1 MPWSRSQPRPR
12 NRPRNRGGFTIIE
25 AAFVMVIVGVATLA
39 VVELL
44 AVGSMSN
51 AEGGEQTTAM
61 NLAANIREI
70 SLGLAFQ
77 DPEQPTEWK
86 TREASVAAYDDLK
99 DLDGAVF
106 QPPLDVKRRPINEA
120 ADWSQ
125 KVTVRTVAQDSMVS
139 ERPKDPLEAAA
150 RVVVVISRNGREVY
164 ETSWVA
170 VAPKATRK

>member
-1 MPWSRSQPRPR
+1 MSRSRTHLPPHSRS
-12 NRPRNRGGFTIIE
+12 GFTIIE

-86 TREASVAAYDDLK
+86 TKEASVAAYDDLK
-99 DLDGAVF
+99 DLDGMVF
-106 QPPLDVKRRPINEA
+106 QPPLDVKRRPINECAAWSQRVTVQTVA
-120 ADWSQ
+120 AD
-125 KVTVRTVAQDSMVS
+125 SMIS
-139 ERPKDPLEAAA
+139 DRPRDPVEPAA
-150 RVVVVISRNGREVY
+150 RVVVVISRNGHEVY

>member
-1 MPWSRSQPRPR
+1 MPRSRTQPRPET
-12 NRPRNRGGFTIIE
+12 RGGFTIIE

-86 TREASVAAYDDLK
+86 TKEASVAAYDDLK

-106 QPPLDVKRRPINEA
+106 QPPLDVKRRPINECA
-120 ADWSQ
+120 AWSQ
-125 KVTVRTVAQDSMVS
+125 KVTVQTVAQDNVTS
-139 ERPKDPLEAAA
+139 ERPKDPMEPTA
-150 RVVVVISRNGREVY
+150 RVAVIISRNGREVY
-164 ETSWVA
+164 ETSWVV

>member
-1 MPWSRSQPRPR
+1 MPRSRTHLRPP
-12 NRPRNRGGFTIIE
+12 NRSGFTIIE

-51 AEGGEQTTAM
+51 AEGSEQTTAM

-106 QPPLDVKRRPINEA
+106 QPPLDVKRRPINECA
-120 ADWSQ
+120 AWSQ
-125 KVTVRTVAQDSMVS
+125 KITVQTVAPDNMISD
-139 ERPKDPLEAAA
+139 RPRDPVEPTA
-150 RVVVVISRNGREVY
+150 RVTVVISRNGREVY